1 MSLPAPEFDHLVT
14 NVEDV
19 LREYTEVDE
28 IQPEPFIGPLNR
40 TSEDPVQDP
49 PTAQDPKDP
58 NPTAQDPKD
67 PTAQD
72 PTPTHS
78 LLEIEQLSTLLTKI
92 QTTMKLFE
100 EHAELLRTDLRDIY
114 CEMVVFLKKD
124 SDI

>member
-40 TSEDPVQDP
+40 TSEDPIQDP

-58 NPTAQDPKD
+58 NPTAKD

-72 PTPTHS
+72 PS

>member
-40 TSEDPVQDP
+40 TSEDPVAQPQDP
-49 PTAQDPKDP
+49 PTAQDPT
-58 NPTAQDPKD
+58 PTAQDP
-67 PTAQD
+67 
-72 PTPTHS
+72 S
-78 LLEIEQLSTLLTKI
+78 LLEIEQLSTKI

>member
-40 TSEDPVQDP
+40 TSEDPVAQPQDP

-58 NPTAQDPKD
+58 NPTAKD

-72 PTPTHS
+72 PS